1 MKITLFPKVAGSLLI
16 LCAMAIHISAAT
28 GPSKTKLSVSVMNNG
43 EKKQGEVQKAAE
55 KEQAEGKK
63 ERIEFAWHAFPDDA
77 RFKVLGL
84 YWFDANKP
92 LLWRLPEDRMAVAPQ
107 GVAQRAKSPSGGRIY
122 MKCSTSKLGLKVF
135 AKNRGNGKGFD
146 VYINGK
152 FYKSIVSE
160 QPNIE
165 TELVLFSDFDKMGK
179 EITIYLP
186 YHQAILVN
194 AVGVDKDAVFQAPKP
209 VFHKAFP
216 IVYYGSSI
224 CQGTGASK
232 PGMTYG
238 AIIARELGADFV
250 NLGFGGAGK
259 AEKIVV
265 ELVNSIPAC
274 CYVFDLGKSYG
285 MQDKNP
291 YETMIRAVRKS
302 HPGVPIVCITPITSA
317 LEMYSESYK
326 QRSEHTRDVMND
338 AAKEVISQDSSNI
351 FLIDG
356 VKLFGYDEHDGLSN
370 DGLHPSDYGYS
381 LIARKLLPVFRQAL
395 GL

>member
-1 MKITLFPKVAGSLLI
+1 MAG
-16 LCAMAIHISAAT
+16 
-28 GPSKTKLSVSVMNNG
+28 
-43 EKKQGEVQKAAE
+43 
-55 KEQAEGKK
+55 
-63 ERIEFAWHAFPDDA
+63 
-77 RFKVLGL
+77 
-84 YWFDANKP
+84 
-92 LLWRLPEDRMAVAPQ
+92 APQ
-107 GVAQRAKSPSGGRIY
+107 GAALRAKSPSGGRIY
-122 MKCSTSKLGLKVF
+122 MKCNTSKLGLKAF

-152 FYKSIVSE
+152 FYKSIVAE

-165 TELVLFSDFDKMGK
+165 TELVLFSDFDKREK

-186 YHQAILVN
+186 YHQEILVK
-194 AVGVDKDAVFQAPKP
+194 AVGVDKDAVFQAPEP
-209 VFHKAFP
+209 VFQKAFP

-232 PGMTYG
+232 PGMTYS
-238 AIIARELGADFV
+238 AIIARELGVDFV

-259 AEKIVV
+259 AEKEVV

-291 YETMIRAVRKS
+291 YEAMIQTVRNS
-302 HPGVPIVCITPITSA
+302 HPGVPVVCITPITSA
-317 LEMYSESYK
+317 LEVYSESYR

-351 FLIDG
+351 YLIDG
-356 VKLFGYDEHDGLSN
+356 VELFGYDEHDGLSN